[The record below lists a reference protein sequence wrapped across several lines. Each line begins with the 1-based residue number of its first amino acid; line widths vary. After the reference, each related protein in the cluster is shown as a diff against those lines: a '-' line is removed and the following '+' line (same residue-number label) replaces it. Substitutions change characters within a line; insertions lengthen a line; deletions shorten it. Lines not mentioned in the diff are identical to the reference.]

1 MRSFEKKW
9 DQLENMNC
17 RVVVNHTLFDE
28 QQYDCDILQVI
39 NDEYRIGVVIKG
51 RELFVYKQDVVDFW
65 AYDNAYMVKDR
76 MMKITIVNK
85 L

>member
-1 MRSFEKKW
+1 MRTFEKW

-17 RVVVNHTLFDE
+17 RVIVNHTLFDE
-28 QQYDCDILQVI
+28 QQYDCDKLQVI

-65 AYDNAYMVKDR
+65 VYDNAYTVKD
-76 MMKITIVNK
+76 KIIALKIVK
-85 L
+85 KM